1 MDNEQ
6 NKGQLTDQEQAGQGA
21 PIETP
26 EDDEKK
32 VDSDKIVEKLKKRIG
47 KEQASK
53 HDLEKQLKDAQAEIE
68 RIKSGKSVKKLSDE
82 DKAKKAS
89 DEKDAKIAE
98 LEAKLARSEA
108 IKQTA
113 EVFKESGLNVSDKVL
128 DMVVANDDEKTY
140 ANVQTLIEFAQS
152 IQSDTKK
159 GMLKGHTPRQNGN
172 NKMSKAD
179 IMKINDPVKRVEA
192 IKQNMNLFEHQKGM
206 KHYDCS
212 RK

>member
-6 NKGQLTDQEQAGQGA
+6 NKGQLTDEEQAGQGA

-98 LEAKLARSEA
+98 LEAKLARNEA

-179 IMKINDPVKRVEA
+179 IMKIPDPVKRVEA
-192 IKQNMNLFEHQKGM
+192 IKQNMSLFEH
-206 KHYDCS
+206 
-212 RK
+212 

>member
-6 NKGQLTDQEQAGQGA
+6 NKGQLTDDQEQAGQGA

-26 EDDEKK
+26 EDDDKK

-68 RIKSGKSVKKLSDE
+68 RIKSGKSVKNLSDE

-98 LEAKLARSEA
+98 LEAKLARNEA
-108 IKQTA
+108 IKQTD

-179 IMKINDPVKRVEA
+179 IMKIPDPVKRVEA
-192 IKQNMNLFEHQKGM
+192 IKQNMTLF
-206 KHYDCS
+206 KH
-212 RK
+212 

>member
-1 MDNEQ
+1 MDDEQ
-6 NKGQLTDQEQAGQGA
+6 NKEQLTDDQEQAGQGA

-82 DKAKKAS
+82 NKARKAS

-98 LEAKLARSEA
+98 LEAKLARNEA

-179 IMKINDPVKRVEA
+179 IMKIPDPVKRVEA
-192 IKQNMNLFEHQKGM
+192 IKQNMSLFEH
-206 KHYDCS
+206 
-212 RK
+212 

>member
-6 NKGQLTDQEQAGQGA
+6 NTEQLTDDQEQAGKGA

-26 EDDEKK
+26 EDGDKK

-68 RIKSGKSVKKLSDE
+68 RIKSGGKSVKKLSDE

-98 LEAKLARSEA
+98 LEAKLARNEA

-179 IMKINDPVKRVEA
+179 IMKIPDPVKRVEA
-192 IKQNMNLFEHQKGM
+192 IKQNMTLFEH
-206 KHYDCS
+206 
-212 RK
+212 

>member
-6 NKGQLTDQEQAGQGA
+6 NKGQLTDDQEQAGQGA

-98 LEAKLARSEA
+98 LEAKLARNEA

-128 DMVVANDDEKTY
+128 DMVVATDDEKTY

-179 IMKINDPVKRVEA
+179 IMKIPDPVKRVEA
-192 IKQNMNLFEHQKGM
+192 IKQNMSLFEH
-206 KHYDCS
+206 
-212 RK
+212 

>member
-6 NKGQLTDQEQAGQGA
+6 NKGQLTDDQEQAGQGA
-21 PIETP
+21 PIEAP

-47 KEQASK
+47 REQASK

-68 RIKSGKSVKKLSDE
+68 RIKSGKSVKLSDE

-98 LEAKLARSEA
+98 LEAKLARNEA

-128 DMVVANDDEKTY
+128 DMVVATDDEKTY
-140 ANVQTLIEFAQS
+140 ANVQTLIEFAQT
-152 IQSDTKK
+152 IQNDTKK

-179 IMKINDPVKRVEA
+179 IMKIPDPVKRVEA
-192 IKQNMNLFEHQKGM
+192 IKQNMTLF
-206 KHYDCS
+206 KH
-212 RK
+212 

>member
-6 NKGQLTDQEQAGQGA
+6 NTEQLTDDQEQAGKGA

-26 EDDEKK
+26 EDDDKK

-98 LEAKLARSEA
+98 LEAKLARNEA

-179 IMKINDPVKRVEA
+179 IMKIPDPVKRVEA
-192 IKQNMNLFEHQKGM
+192 IKQNMSLFEH
-206 KHYDCS
+206 
-212 RK
+212 

>member
-6 NKGQLTDQEQAGQGA
+6 NTEQLTDDQEQAGQGA

-98 LEAKLARSEA
+98 LETKLARNEA

-179 IMKINDPVKRVEA
+179 IMKIPDPVKRVEA
-192 IKQNMNLFEHQKGM
+192 IKQNMALFEH
-206 KHYDCS
+206 
-212 RK
+212 

>member
-6 NKGQLTDQEQAGQGA
+6 NTEQLTDDQEQAGQGA

-26 EDDEKK
+26 EDDDKK

-98 LEAKLARSEA
+98 LEAKLARNEA

-179 IMKINDPVKRVEA
+179 IMKIPDPVKRVEA
-192 IKQNMNLFEHQKGM
+192 IKQNMALFEH
-206 KHYDCS
+206 
-212 RK
+212 

>member
-6 NKGQLTDQEQAGQGA
+6 NTEQLTDDQEQAGKGA
-21 PIETP
+21 PIDTP

-68 RIKSGKSVKKLSDE
+68 RIKSGKSIKKLSDE

-98 LEAKLARSEA
+98 LEAKLARNEA

-128 DMVVANDDEKTY
+128 DMVVATDDEKTY

-179 IMKINDPVKRVEA
+179 IMKIPDPVKRVEA
-192 IKQNMNLFEHQKGM
+192 IKQNMTLFEH
-206 KHYDCS
+206 
-212 RK
+212 

>member
-6 NKGQLTDQEQAGQGA
+6 NKEQLTDDQEQAGQGA

-98 LEAKLARSEA
+98 LEAKLARNEA

-140 ANVQTLIEFAQS
+140 ANVQALIEFAQS

-179 IMKINDPVKRVEA
+179 IMKIPDPVKRVEA
-192 IKQNMNLFEHQKGM
+192 IKQNMTLFEH
-206 KHYDCS
+206 
-212 RK
+212 

>member
-6 NKGQLTDQEQAGQGA
+6 NTEQLTDDQEQAGQGA

-98 LEAKLARSEA
+98 LEAKLARNEA

-179 IMKINDPVKRVEA
+179 IMKIPDPVKRVEA
-192 IKQNMNLFEHQKGM
+192 IKQNMTLFEH
-206 KHYDCS
+206 
-212 RK
+212 

>member
-6 NKGQLTDQEQAGQGA
+6 NTEQLTDDQEQAGKGA

-26 EDDEKK
+26 EDDDKK

-98 LEAKLARSEA
+98 LEAKLARNEA

-113 EVFKESGLNVSDKVL
+113 EVFKESGLNVCDKVL

-179 IMKINDPVKRVEA
+179 IMKIPDPVKRVEA
-192 IKQNMNLFEHQKGM
+192 IKQNMAIFEH
-206 KHYDCS
+206 
-212 RK
+212 

>member
-1 MDNEQ
+1 MDDEQ
-6 NKGQLTDQEQAGQGA
+6 NKEQLTNDQEQTGQGA

-98 LEAKLARSEA
+98 LEAKLARNEA

-192 IKQNMNLFEHQKGM
+192 IKQNMSLFEH
-206 KHYDCS
+206 
-212 RK
+212 

>member
-6 NKGQLTDQEQAGQGA
+6 NKEQLTNDQEQTGQGA

-98 LEAKLARSEA
+98 LEAKLARNEA

-172 NKMSKAD
+172 TKMSKAD

-192 IKQNMNLFEHQKGM
+192 IKQNMSLFEH
-206 KHYDCS
+206 
-212 RK
+212 

>member
-6 NKGQLTDQEQAGQGA
+6 NTEQLTDDQEQAGKGA

-26 EDDEKK
+26 EDDDKK

-53 HDLEKQLKDAQAEIE
+53 HDLEKQLKEAQAEIE
-68 RIKSGKSVKKLSDE
+68 RFKAGKSVKKLSDE

-89 DEKDAKIAE
+89 DEKDVKIAE
-98 LEAKLARSEA
+98 LEAKLARNEA

-179 IMKINDPVKRVEA
+179 IMKIPDPVKRVEA
-192 IKQNMNLFEHQKGM
+192 IKQNMALFEH
-206 KHYDCS
+206 
-212 RK
+212 

>member
-6 NKGQLTDQEQAGQGA
+6 NTEQLTDDQEQADKGA
-21 PIETP
+21 PIDTP

-68 RIKSGKSVKKLSDE
+68 RIKSGKSIKKLSDE

-98 LEAKLARSEA
+98 LEAKLARNEA

-192 IKQNMNLFEHQKGM
+192 IKQNMNLFEH
-206 KHYDCS
+206 
-212 RK
+212 

>member
-1 MDNEQ
+1 MDDEQ
-6 NKGQLTDQEQAGQGA
+6 NKEQLTNDQEQAGQGA

-26 EDDEKK
+26 EDDDKK

-98 LEAKLARSEA
+98 LEAKLARNEA

-179 IMKINDPVKRVEA
+179 IMKIPDPVKRVEA
-192 IKQNMNLFEHQKGM
+192 IKQNMTLFEH
-206 KHYDCS
+206 
-212 RK
+212 

>member
-6 NKGQLTDQEQAGQGA
+6 NTEQLTDDQEQTGQGA

-98 LEAKLARSEA
+98 LEAKLARNEA

-192 IKQNMNLFEHQKGM
+192 IKQNMSLFEH
-206 KHYDCS
+206 
-212 RK
+212 

>member
-6 NKGQLTDQEQAGQGA
+6 NKEQLTNDQEQTGQGA

-98 LEAKLARSEA
+98 LEAKLARNEA

-128 DMVVANDDEKTY
+128 DMVVANDDEETY

-192 IKQNMNLFEHQKGM
+192 IKQNMTLFEH
-206 KHYDCS
+206 
-212 RK
+212 

>member
-1 MDNEQ
+1 MDDEQ
-6 NKGQLTDQEQAGQGA
+6 NKEQLTNDQEQNGQGA

-98 LEAKLARSEA
+98 LEAKLARNEA

-192 IKQNMNLFEHQKGM
+192 IKQNMSLFEH
-206 KHYDCS
+206 
-212 RK
+212 

>member
-6 NKGQLTDQEQAGQGA
+6 NKEQLTNDQEQTGQGA
-21 PIETP
+21 PIEIP

-68 RIKSGKSVKKLSDE
+68 RIKSSKSVKKISDE

-98 LEAKLARSEA
+98 LEAKLARNEA

-179 IMKINDPVKRVEA
+179 IMKINDPVKRVET
-192 IKQNMNLFEHQKGM
+192 IKQNMSLFEH
-206 KHYDCS
+206 
-212 RK
+212 

>member
-1 MDNEQ
+1 MDDEQ
-6 NKGQLTDQEQAGQGA
+6 NKEQLTNDQEQAGQGA

-98 LEAKLARSEA
+98 LEAKLARNEA

-179 IMKINDPVKRVEA
+179 IMKVPDPVKRVEA
-192 IKQNMNLFEHQKGM
+192 IKQNMTLFEH
-206 KHYDCS
+206 
-212 RK
+212 

>member
-6 NKGQLTDQEQAGQGA
+6 NKGQLTNDQEQTGQGA

-68 RIKSGKSVKKLSDE
+68 RIKSGKSIKKLSDE

-98 LEAKLARSEA
+98 LEAKLARNEA

-152 IQSDTKK
+152 IQSNTKK

-179 IMKINDPVKRVEA
+179 IMKIPDPVKRVEA
-192 IKQNMNLFEHQKGM
+192 IKQNMTLFEH
-206 KHYDCS
+206 
-212 RK
+212 

>member
-6 NKGQLTDQEQAGQGA
+6 NKEQLTNDQEQTGQGA

-82 DKAKKAS
+82 DKAKKA
-89 DEKDAKIAE
+89 
-98 LEAKLARSEA
+98 
-108 IKQTA
+108 
-113 EVFKESGLNVSDKVL
+113 
-128 DMVVANDDEKTY
+128 
-140 ANVQTLIEFAQS
+140 LIE
-152 IQSDTKK
+152 
-159 GMLKGHTPRQNGN
+159 HRQLGCTGI
-172 NKMSKAD
+172 SGA
-179 IMKINDPVKRVEA
+179 
-192 IKQNMNLFEHQKGM
+192 LSTG
-206 KHYDCS
+206 
-212 RK
+212 

>member
-6 NKGQLTDQEQAGQGA
+6 NTEQLTDDQEQAGKGA
-21 PIETP
+21 PIDTP

-98 LEAKLARSEA
+98 LEAKLARNEA

-159 GMLKGHTPRQNGN
+159 GMLKGHTTRQNGN

-192 IKQNMNLFEHQKGM
+192 IKQNMSLFEH
-206 KHYDCS
+206 
-212 RK
+212 

>member
-1 MDNEQ
+1 MDDEQ
-6 NKGQLTDQEQAGQGA
+6 NKEQLTNDQEQAGQGA

-26 EDDEKK
+26 EDDDKK

-98 LEAKLARSEA
+98 LEAKLARNEA

-179 IMKINDPVKRVEA
+179 IMKIPDPVKRVEA
-192 IKQNMNLFEHQKGM
+192 IKQNMSLFEH
-206 KHYDCS
+206 
-212 RK
+212 

>member
-6 NKGQLTDQEQAGQGA
+6 NKGQLTDDQEQAGQGA

-98 LEAKLARSEA
+98 LEAKLARNEA

-128 DMVVANDDEKTY
+128 DMVVATDDEKTY

-179 IMKINDPVKRVEA
+179 IMKIPDPVKRVEA
-192 IKQNMNLFEHQKGM
+192 IKQNMTLFEH
-206 KHYDCS
+206 
-212 RK
+212 

>member
-6 NKGQLTDQEQAGQGA
+6 NKEQLTNDQEQTGQGA

-98 LEAKLARSEA
+98 LEAKLARNEA

-179 IMKINDPVKRVEA
+179 IMKINDPAKRVEA
-192 IKQNMNLFEHQKGM
+192 IKQNMSLFEH
-206 KHYDCS
+206 
-212 RK
+212 

>member
-6 NKGQLTDQEQAGQGA
+6 NTEQLTDDQEQAGKGA

-26 EDDEKK
+26 EDGDKK

-53 HDLEKQLKDAQAEIE
+53 HELEKQLKDAQAEIE

-98 LEAKLARSEA
+98 LEAKLARNEA

-179 IMKINDPVKRVEA
+179 IMKIPDPVKRVEA
-192 IKQNMNLFEHQKGM
+192 IKQNMSLFEH
-206 KHYDCS
+206 
-212 RK
+212 

>member
-6 NKGQLTDQEQAGQGA
+6 NKEQLTNDQEQTGQGA

-89 DEKDAKIAE
+89 DEKDTKIAE
-98 LEAKLARSEA
+98 LEAKLARNEA

-113 EVFKESGLNVSDKVL
+113 GVFKESGLNVSDKVL

-192 IKQNMNLFEHQKGM
+192 IKQNMSLFEH
-206 KHYDCS
+206 
-212 RK
+212 

>member
-98 LEAKLARSEA
+98 LEAKLARNEA

-192 IKQNMNLFEHQKGM
+192 IKQNMTLFEH
-206 KHYDCS
+206 
-212 RK
+212 

>member
-6 NKGQLTDQEQAGQGA
+6 NTEQLTDDQEQAGKGA

-98 LEAKLARSEA
+98 LEAKLARNEA

-172 NKMSKAD
+172 NKMSKTD
-179 IMKINDPVKRVEA
+179 IMKIPDPVKRVEA
-192 IKQNMNLFEHQKGM
+192 IKQNMSLFEH
-206 KHYDCS
+206 
-212 RK
+212 

>member
-6 NKGQLTDQEQAGQGA
+6 NKRQLTDDQEQAGKGA

-26 EDDEKK
+26 EDDDKK

-98 LEAKLARSEA
+98 LEAKLARNEA

-192 IKQNMNLFEHQKGM
+192 IKQNMSLFEH
-206 KHYDCS
+206 
-212 RK
+212 

>member
-6 NKGQLTDQEQAGQGA
+6 NKEQLTNDQEQTGQGA

-68 RIKSGKSVKKLSDE
+68 QIKSGKSVKKLSDE

-98 LEAKLARSEA
+98 LEAKLARNEA

-192 IKQNMNLFEHQKGM
+192 IKQNMSLFEH
-206 KHYDCS
+206 
-212 RK
+212 

>member
-6 NKGQLTDQEQAGQGA
+6 NTEQLTNDQEQAGQGA

-26 EDDEKK
+26 EDDDKK

-53 HDLEKQLKDAQAEIE
+53 HDLEKQLKEAQAEIE

-89 DEKDAKIAE
+89 DEKNAKIAE
-98 LEAKLARSEA
+98 LEAKLARNEA

-179 IMKINDPVKRVEA
+179 IMKIPDPVKRVEA
-192 IKQNMNLFEHQKGM
+192 IKQNMTLF
-206 KHYDCS
+206 KH
-212 RK
+212 

>member
-6 NKGQLTDQEQAGQGA
+6 NKEQLTNDQEQTGQGA

-98 LEAKLARSEA
+98 LEAKLARNEA

-113 EVFKESGLNVSDKVL
+113 EVFEESGLNVSDKVL
-128 DMVVANDDEKTY
+128 DMVVANDAEKTY

-192 IKQNMNLFEHQKGM
+192 IKQNMSLFEH
-206 KHYDCS
+206 
-212 RK
+212 

>member
-6 NKGQLTDQEQAGQGA
+6 NKEQLTNDQEQTGQGA

-98 LEAKLARSEA
+98 LEAKLARNEA

-192 IKQNMNLFEHQKGM
+192 IKQNMTLFEH
-206 KHYDCS
+206 
-212 RK
+212 

>member
-6 NKGQLTDQEQAGQGA
+6 NTEQLTDDQEQAGKGA

-26 EDDEKK
+26 EDDDKK

-68 RIKSGKSVKKLSDE
+68 RIKSDGKSVKKLSDD

-98 LEAKLARSEA
+98 LEAKLARNEA

-179 IMKINDPVKRVEA
+179 IMKIPDPVKRVEA
-192 IKQNMNLFEHQKGM
+192 IKQNMALFEH
-206 KHYDCS
+206 
-212 RK
+212 